1 MYFAAVDAN
10 KIGRKVALWSFG
22 IGTTI
27 FLTFKLTEFYL
38 LAFIGFAFLIV
49 AGLLNIFILFV
60 VISDIFVSKTL
71 GKNLLTM
78 GIILLNIPIANQ
90 YMNWVGDLGLDIE
103 HIPVMFANHTSKTIE
118 KIEVYDGDSLLN
130 TITDLK
136 PEEDFTQKF
145 DAYKNSNA
153 AIYFFIDGKLHS
165 NIDLFNCNANKA
177 AEQYKNGVVIYR
189 IGIDSVI
196 CSLSFRG
203 D

>member
-1 MYFAAVDAN
+1 MGAN
-10 KIGRKVALWSFG
+10 EIGRKVALWSFG

-27 FLTFKLTEFYL
+27 FLTFKLTEFYQ

-49 AGLLNIFILFV
+49 AGLLNIFILFA
-60 VISDIFVSKTL
+60 VISDIFVSKTFS
-71 GKNLLTM
+71 KNLLTM

-103 HIPVMFANHTSKTIE
+103 HIPVKFANHTSKTIE

-130 TITDLK
+130 TVTDLK
-136 PEEDFTQKF
+136 PEENFTQKF
-145 DAYKNSNA
+145 DAYKTSNA
-153 AIYFFIDGKLHS
+153 AIYFFIEGKLHS
-165 NIDLFNCNANKA
+165 NIDLFNCNANKT